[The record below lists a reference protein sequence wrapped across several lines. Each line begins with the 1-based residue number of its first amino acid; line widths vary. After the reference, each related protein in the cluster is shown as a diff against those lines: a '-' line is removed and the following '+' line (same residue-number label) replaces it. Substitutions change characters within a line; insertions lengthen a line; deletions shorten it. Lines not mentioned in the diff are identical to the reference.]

1 MSKEIIFFH
10 VQYFP
15 TMKVQSLFAMGTKK
29 CNLDME
35 YHFVLTEMF
44 RFSKLALKISDSK
57 T

>member
-15 TMKVQSLFAMGTKK
+15 TMKEQSLFAMGTRK

-44 RFSKLALKISDSK
+44 RFSKLA
-57 T
+57 